1 MDGRAHPSKKI
12 TIVLAVAVRLYRD
25 GLATLLGVDDR
36 LTVQA
41 TAATSEE
48 ALAACLAQ
56 PEVVLIDVALED
68 ATDLIRALR
77 QACPRTSILVFAVR
91 EELATILTYAD
102 AGADGFVTANGTV
115 GELVSAIEGV
125 KAGELLCSPRIAAQ
139 LLRQATRNAE
149 RGAGAPASLTGREEQ
164 VLALLKQGRSNK
176 EIADNLC
183 IAEATVK
190 NHVHRVLEKLHVSTR
205 AKAAAVGMRLAKAT

>member
-1 MDGRAHPSKKI
+1 MDGCAHPSKRI

-25 GLATLLGVDDR
+25 GLATLLGADDR

-41 TAATSEE
+41 TTATGEE
-48 ALAACLAQ
+48 ALAACLEPPDVA
-56 PEVVLIDVALED
+56 LIDVALDD
-68 ATDLIRALR
+68 ATDLIRTLR

-91 EELATILTYAD
+91 EELTTILTYAE

-115 GELVSAIEGV
+115 GELVSAIERAR
-125 KAGELLCSPRIAAQ
+125 AGELLCSPRIAAQ
-139 LLRQATRNAE
+139 LLRQAARNAE
-149 RGAGAPASLTGREEQ
+149 GGAGASAALTGREEQ
-164 VLALLKQGRSNK
+164 VLSLLKQGRSNK
-176 EIADNLC
+176 EIAGILC

-205 AKAAAVGMRLAKAT
+205 AKAAAAGLRLAKAT